1 MSYRSPLK
9 FDADTDE
16 TLFDLFKSL
25 FLLLLAVGALRTV
38 NIETLLTA
46 STTMRPIPDP
56 TLVGTVVYATV
67 TMVVLGTGVVLWGQR
82 RHPDERVGRKTRLR
96 VGGAAAVTLV
106 GVAYGLHESTS
117 LPVFPRELLIAVANG
132 VVVMGLGTVG
142 YTRRRGTAISLALP
156 DRHHWTTVL
165 ATVVLAALIALGGT
179 YGYMRTVGTIPAMRF
194 DRAAMGGAWPGELLL
209 YSVFMGVGFG
219 LLFNGAIQTTLRDR
233 LGTAGGVTAATAIT
247 GFPLLVGRT
256 LAGSGS
262 DLGTLSLAAL
272 LTVENFMLV
281 VIAFALVQGAWV
293 LSRRVGVGLTPNR
306 GAGAVVLVTA
316 LVSLAAEEPP
326 FVALTASWVVVAAL
340 ATVQYERTRSVWVPI
355 AVYASYEL
363 FAAMETVR
371 FLLGGYL

>member
-1 MSYRSPLK
+1 MSHRSPLK
-9 FDADTDE
+9 FDADTEE

-25 FLLLLAVGALRTV
+25 FLLLLAVGALRTF

-56 TLVGTVVYATV
+56 TLVGTVVYAAV
-67 TMVVLGTGVVLWGQR
+67 TMIVLGTGVVVWRQR
-82 RHPDERVGRKTRLR
+82 QHPEQRFGRETRLR
-96 VGGAAAVTLV
+96 VGAAVAVTLV
-106 GVAYGLHESTS
+106 GAAYGLHESTA

-132 VVVMGLGTVG
+132 VVVMGLGAVG
-142 YTRRRGTAISLALP
+142 YSRHRGIAISLALP

-165 ATVVLAALIALGGT
+165 PTVVLSALTALGGT
-179 YGYMRTVGTIPAMRF
+179 YGYMRTVGTIPEMRF
-194 DRAAMGGAWPGELLL
+194 DRATMGGAWPAELLL
-209 YSVFMGVGFG
+209 YSILMGVGFG
-219 LLFNGAIQTTLRDR
+219 LLFNGAIQTALRGR
-233 LGTAGGVTAATAIT
+233 LGAAGAVTTATAIT

-262 DLGTLSLAAL
+262 DLGILSLAVL

-281 VIAFALVQGAWV
+281 VIAFAIVQGAWV
-293 LSRRVGVGLTPNR
+293 PSRRVGVGLTPGR

-326 FVALTASWVVVAAL
+326 FVALTVSWVAVAAL

-355 AVYASYEL
+355 AVYASYEM